1 MLAYD
6 RTGSL
11 IVLTDG
17 AELLVHDGPSEGP
30 LWRRDC
36 GAPLVAVGATSDA
49 VIAVDRNGRVQWF
62 DARRDNI
69 QATVDTRAKVRAA
82 AVSAGGEV
90 VVLTDSDA
98 RVLTREGER
107 LVLPWPD
114 GRAAAW
120 SSDRRLVLT
129 DAEGKAGEFDSL
141 GNFLRGVQLEPAIA
155 AVAWNPQGFW
165 VLASGTKIIRW
176 DGEGM
181 HHLTGGPE
189 DIAAVACS
197 ADGSRIAITLKDNF
211 VLVLSWPARDTVGQ
225 LNYLDRKVDGLAFG
239 PAPWLAVGLVGG
251 DGNKFNLLGG
261 SLNRTDTHP
270 GRQHNRWTVGV
281 TCEPPNEPAAAT
293 TPPPQPAEPTR
304 PAYAPPAEPAA
315 PAKSSSVATIVTV
328 LVVVLVGLY
337 AFVRYT

>member
-36 GAPLVAVGATSDA
+36 GAPLVAVGATGDA

-62 DARRDNI
+62 DARRDHL

-82 AVSAGGEV
+82 AVSNTGEV
-90 VVLTDSDA
+90 VLLTDSDA

-120 SSDRRLVLT
+120 ASDRRLVLT
-129 DAEGKAGEFDSL
+129 DAGGKAGEFDSR
-141 GNFLRGVQLEPAIA
+141 GNFLRGVQLDPAIV
-155 AVAWNPQGFW
+155 AVAWNPRGFW
-165 VLASGTKIIRW
+165 VLASGAKIIRW
-176 DGEGM
+176 DAEGM

-197 ADGSRIAITLKDNF
+197 ADGGRIAITLKDNF

-251 DGNKFNLLGG
+251 DGNKFNLQSG

-270 GRQHNRWTVGV
+270 GRQHNRWTVGI
-281 TCEPPNEPAAAT
+281 TCEPPKEPAE
-293 TPPPQPAEPTR
+293 PEPAEPVEPTR
-304 PAYAPPAEPAA
+304 PAYAPAEPAA
-315 PAKSSSVATIVTV
+315 PARSSSIGTIVTV
-328 LVVVLVGLY
+328 LVITIIGLY